1 MDAMNREATELEED
15 LGQGG
20 NLKSKFNRGAEKAK
34 EFAAKASEKA
44 TEYAG
49 VAKDKATEYAGRAK
63 EKATEYAGK
72 AKDATETK
80 IREYPLWS
88 MAVAMGIGMCMGLTL
103 FAMVSRKN
111 EVEY

>member
-1 MDAMNREATELEED
+1 MKHEERIMDAMNREATELEED

-34 EFAAKASEKA
+34 EFASKASEKA

-49 VAKDKATEYAGRAK
+49 VAK

-88 MAVAMGIGMCMGLTL
+88 MAVAMGIGMCVGLTL
-103 FAMVSRKN
+103 FAMVRKN